1 MKTVYL
7 GQTVKDTITSLI
19 GTAVARTEWVHGC
32 VRITIQPKVDKDGKV
47 PDSYTCDEPQ
57 VVIID
62 TEQPNVP
69 EPEKRTYGDRPAIG
83 AKPGP
88 VR

>member
-32 VRITIQPKVDKDGKV
+32 VRIMIQPKVDKDGKV
-47 PDSYTCDEPQ
+47 PESHTCDEPQ
-57 VVIID
+57 VEVVD
-62 TEQPNVP
+62 TAGSK
-69 EPEKRTYGDRPAIG
+69 EPEKRTYGDRPAIS
-83 AKPGP
+83 AKEGP